1 LFIVFLNYDVLE
13 VIYHFSRQHEYFE
26 LDELIPLGVTVALS
40 LLVFSYRRIKELG
53 EMAQTLEH
61 LSLIDPLTNLPNR
74 RSGQIQLMSLCRNT
88 RKSNSQF
95 SVLQI
100 DLDDFKTV
108 NDLYGEAVG
117 DEILIS
123 VSQMISSSLPEKA
136 HLYRWLDDNFI
147 VILPASVS
155 TLPFEIANKVQQ
167 SINVNIMPS
176 TLSLTC
182 SIGVSMWQEGQQPED
197 VLHEVEEALMRAKE
211 SGKNQIMT
219 V

>member
-1 LFIVFLNYDVLE
+1 
-13 VIYHFSRQHEYFE
+13 
-26 LDELIPLGVTVALS
+26 
-40 LLVFSYRRIKELG
+40 
-53 EMAQTLEH
+53 MA
-61 LSLIDPLTNLPNR
+61 
-74 RSGQIQLMSLCRNT
+74 
-88 RKSNSQF
+88 
-95 SVLQI
+95 
-100 DLDDFKTV
+100 
-108 NDLYGEAVG
+108 Y
-117 DEILIS
+117 
-123 VSQMISSSLPEKA
+123 
-136 HLYRWLDDNFI
+136 DNFI